1 MIHAEE
7 LFDLAL
13 GSERV
18 DMIRDDEL
26 LNALQP
32 FLDEGLITEVV
43 DTLQRGK
50 EATVYCCRAHPC
62 TGREL
67 FAAKVYRP
75 HAASAFRSRAIYKQG
90 RERAHRPNPR
100 TMRAIRAK
108 TAFGHRAAR
117 GDWIYQEY
125 ENLQLLNAAGAD
137 VPQPFAVEGSAIL
150 MDYIGNEATP
160 APLLLGAEFPTDE
173 AQRIF
178 DRVMRNVELF
188 LVEDRVHGD
197 LSPYNILYWDEQI
210 TVIDLP
216 QMVDPRFNPS
226 AFSLL
231 QRDIE
236 NVVKFFEKHGVR
248 ASASAIAIDLWK
260 RYMRATL

>member
-1 MIHAEE
+1 MTHAGE
-7 LFDLAL
+7 LFELAL

-18 DMIRDDEL
+18 DMIRDGEL

-32 FLDEGLITEVV
+32 FLDEGFITEIV

-67 FAAKVYRP
+67 FAVKVYRP
-75 HAASAFRSRAIYKQG
+75 HAASTFRSRAVYKQG

-108 TAFGHRAAR
+108 TAFGHRAAG

-125 ENLQLLNAAGAD
+125 ENLRLLNAVGAD
-137 VPQPFAVEGSAIL
+137 VPQPFAMEGSAIL

-160 APLLLGAEFPTDE
+160 APLLLGAEFPTGK
-173 AQRIF
+173 AQCVF

-210 TVIDLP
+210 TIIDLP

-248 ASASAIAIDLWK
+248 ASAPAIAIDLWK

>member
-1 MIHAEE
+1 MIH
-7 LFDLAL
+7 
-13 GSERV
+13 
-18 DMIRDDEL
+18 DDEL
-26 LNALQP
+26 LTALQP

-43 DTLQRGK
+43 ATLQRGK
-50 EATVYCCRAHPC
+50 EATVYCCRAHPS

-67 FAAKVYRP
+67 FAVKVYRP

-125 ENLQLLNAAGAD
+125 ENLQLLNAAGGD
-137 VPQPFAVEGSAIL
+137 VPQPFAVEDSSIL

-160 APLLLGAEFPTDE
+160 APLLLGAELPPGK
-173 AQRIF
+173 AQRAF

-188 LVEDRVHGD
+188 LVEDRIHGD
-197 LSPYNILYWDEQI
+197 LSPYNILYWNEQI

-236 NVVKFFEKHGVR
+236 NVVKFFGKYGVK
-248 ASASAIAIDLWK
+248 ASASAIAINLWK